1 MQSASEP
8 DTDGT
13 DMQLPT
19 PANLFASVFFS
30 IVGFTALR
38 YGKKRGLRVP
48 IVVGIALMIYP
59 YFISQTWLLYLIG
72 LALCVGMFVVR
83 A

>member
-1 MQSASEP
+1 M
-8 DTDGT
+8 
-13 DMQLPT
+13 PT

-30 IVGFTALR
+30 LVGFTALR
-38 YGKKRGLRVP
+38 YGKKHGMRVP
-48 IVVGIALMIYP
+48 IVVGIVLMVYP

-72 LALCVGMFVVR
+72 LALCVSLFVVR